1 MASQDLV
8 QQLVSSV
15 VSNPNLMNNLAEH
28 PYSTVR
34 EATGKQDVSRDDVSQ
49 ALAAFSALA
58 GGQQIDF
65 GNLASI
71 ASSMLEANGGSAHAM
86 AQSLF
91 GSAIAESNNAAT
103 AANPIGDMLSNLARV
118 SFGKGIAGV
127 DLSDG
132 FGLDDVIGIAGAI
145 LGGKGKK

>member
-1 MASQDLV
+1 MASQDIV

-15 VSNPNLMNNLAEH
+15 VSNPDLMSNLAEH
-28 PYSTVR
+28 PYSTISEVS
-34 EATGKQDVSRDDVSQ
+34 GKEEVSRDEVSQ

-71 ASSMLEANGGSAHAM
+71 ASSMLAENGGSAHAI
-86 AQSLF
+86 AQTLL
-91 GSAIAESNNAAT
+91 GAPLAESQSTAT
-103 AANPIGDMLSNLARV
+103 SADPVAGMLGNLAQV
-118 SFGKGIAGV
+118 SFGNGIAGV

-145 LGGKGKK
+145 LGGKK

>member
-1 MASQDLV
+1 MASQDIV
-8 QQLVSSV
+8 QQLVNSV
-15 VSNPNLMNNLAEH
+15 VSNPSLMNNLAEH

-34 EATGKQDVSRDDVSQ
+34 EATGQEEVSRDDVSQ

-58 GGQQIDF
+58 NGQQVDF

-71 ASSMLEANGGSAHAM
+71 ASSLLADNGRSAHAM

-91 GSAIAESNNAAT
+91 GAPIAESQSTAT
-103 AANPIGDMLSNLARV
+103 QADPISDMLGNLANV
-118 SFGKGIAGV
+118 AFGKGVAGI

-132 FGLDDVIGIAGAI
+132 LGLDDVIGIAGAI
-145 LGGKGKK
+145 LGGKK